1 MVEEQDRDIEILIQ
15 EMDYIPGHFHLQLNL
30 NFEPQM
36 PERLRGRDY
45 KLKRQSLQLEV
56 PHPAQRLALRNLLGV
71 LAFHLDEYQVAE
83 ELFSGVCREEPG
95 NLNAWANLGYVYD
108 RMEREGPAADCV
120 ERLSRLMGLKRDG
133 GETGDAGSLLPLR
146 AARCLA
152 EHALASAHDVGL
164 QSEEDHASKLR
175 SAIGL
180 YDKALLYGRN
190 QIPSE
195 EKRSWYFIMATMYI
209 RLDGM
214 LMNTRGPDQKRLLS
228 FNRALAL
235 LREVLKSDSA
245 EYQALAWCYLG
256 MMLERKDSFPSTPMA
271 IHDCGF
277 SGTDPLDCYGQAI
290 ETAKTDPFILNQ
302 LAKIFHFLGKQDMA
316 IGICNMALNILPDPQ
331 TNWQAYSTR
340 AKVYVKQYMQDLER
354 VKRGQGGVP
363 DRRLLTEAKADLDLI
378 LLAWPCLKTY
388 LDMGQVCYYMGVD
401 AVQELQPVD
410 ENALNSALVFFAKAM
425 EYDPGDTLPEIQ
437 VLRGKCLQVK
447 GEERNAAECFKQAIE
462 LDDVGSQ
469 YSESFHRLMESL
481 LSLFIQGKSSEE
493 TIILEVEEWI
503 EKAVTKYR
511 LERVK
516 QELHNICLNHMP
528 KILQLSRAMIKAG
541 KLQLVNLLLEI
552 MSPDTSEPT
561 KA

>member
-340 AKVYVKQYMQDLER
+340 AKV
-354 VKRGQGGVP
+354 
-363 DRRLLTEAKADLDLI
+363 
-378 LLAWPCLKTY
+378 
-388 LDMGQVCYYMGVD
+388 CYYMGVD

>member
-1 MVEEQDRDIEILIQ
+1 MVEDQGRDTEILVQ
-15 EMDYIPGHFHLQLNL
+15 EMDYIPGHFHLELNL
-30 NFEPQM
+30 NLESRP
-36 PERLRGRDY
+36 LRGRDC
-45 KLKRQSLQLEV
+45 KLRRQSLQLEV
-56 PHPAQRLALRNLLGV
+56 PHPAQRLAHRNLLGV
-71 LAFHLDEYQVAE
+71 FAFHLDEHQEAE
-83 ELFSGVCREEPG
+83 ELFAGVCREEPG
-95 NLNAWANLGYVYD
+95 NLNAWANLGHVYG
-108 RMEREGPAADCV
+108 RLERGGQAAHCV
-120 ERLSRLMGLKRDG
+120 ERLSRLVGLKRG
-133 GETGDAGSLLPLR
+133 GGGQAGDEESLLPLR

-152 EHALASAHDVGL
+152 EHALASAHDIGL
-164 QSEEDHASKLR
+164 QREEDHASKLR

-190 QIPSE
+190 QVPSE
-195 EKRSWYFIMATMYI
+195 EKRSWYFTMATMYI

-214 LMNTRGPDQKRLLS
+214 LMNTGSPDQKRLLS

-271 IHDCGF
+271 VHDCGY

-354 VKRGQGGVP
+354 VKRSQGGVP

-378 LLAWPCLKTY
+378 LLVWPCLKTY

-447 GEERNAAECFKQAIE
+447 GEERNAAECYKQAIE
-462 LDDVGSQ
+462 LDDVESQ

-481 LSLFIQGKSSEE
+481 LSLMVQGKSSEE
-493 TIILEVEEWI
+493 TIILEVEEWM
-503 EKAVTKYR
+503 EKAEAKYQ

-516 QELHNICLNHMP
+516 QELRNICLNHTP

-541 KLQLVNLLLEI
+541 KLQLVKLLLEI
-552 MSPDTSEPT
+552 MSPDTSDPT